1 MTEEAAP
8 TPRGEY
14 GPRPRGIVAPI
25 PTPFDE
31 DGEIDRSALAQLVDF
46 YVRAKVHALF
56 ALGSVGQG
64 PAMRADQR
72 RTAAEL
78 IIDRVGGAVPVVLHV
93 GTADLQTTLQIA
105 RHGAALR
112 PAALAVS
119 PPYYYGDHTPFE
131 VSAHFAAVAEAV
143 DMPIYV
149 YDNPRYAGIAMSP
162 AATFRLAKALPAIS
176 GIIAEHATLD
186 TLLQHLRTL
195 APTFDVF
202 AGSIEC
208 LLPTVPYG
216 LAGVT
221 SAACSAFPELS
232 VALWESM
239 SSHDYETAFP
249 RQRQL
254 NDLTAV
260 LERHV
265 LTSGRTV
272 YRDTLR
278 MRGLSIK
285 RYPRWPS
292 QDLEEE
298 GRNRLYEELDALGA
312 FAAPRAPEPVPSAA
326 ESATE
331 GGTPEPAEPIE
342 AEASAAPEETAGEPA
357 MAAGSEGAEAPQR
370 P

>member
-1 MTEEAAP
+1 MTEEAAS
-8 TPRGEY
+8 TLRDEY
-14 GPRPRGIVAPI
+14 VGPRPSGVVAPI

-46 YVRAKVHALF
+46 YLRAKVHAVF

-78 IIDRVGGAVPVVLHV
+78 IIDRVSGAVPVVLHV

-143 DMPIYV
+143 DTPIYI

-162 AATFRLAKALPAIS
+162 AATFRLAKALPSIR
-176 GIIAEHATLD
+176 GIIVEHATLD
-186 TLLQHLRTL
+186 TLLQYLRTL
-195 APTFDVF
+195 PNTFEIF
-202 AGSIEC
+202 AGAIEC
-208 LLPTVPYG
+208 LLPTAPYG

-221 SAACSAFPELS
+221 SGACGSFPELA
-232 VALWESM
+232 VALWNSAANRQ
-239 SSHDYETAFP
+239 YEDAFE

-254 NDLTAV
+254 NELAAV
-260 LERHV
+260 LERYA
-265 LTSGRTV
+265 LTTGRTV
-272 YRDTLR
+272 YRDVLR
-278 MRGLSIK
+278 MRGLAIK

-292 QDLEEE
+292 QELEEE
-298 GRNRLYEELDALGA
+298 GRNRLYEELDGLGA
-312 FAAPRAPEPVPSAA
+312 FAGPRAPTPEPMPEAVPSQPAEPAEEMAPAPGSEIQATMLA
-326 ESATE
+326 ESE
-331 GGTPEPAEPIE
+331 TPEPAE
-342 AEASAAPEETAGEPA
+342 
-357 MAAGSEGAEAPQR
+357 R